1 MATLQPFTDDDA
13 RDLPPGFLLV
23 LSARSGAGK
32 STIVQ
37 HILSLPSMRGRFSSA
52 VVVSPTSMLAG
63 KTPTQFACVP
73 AGLHY
78 RGDQLTEVIDKVVAA
93 QKKARQAGRMGE
105 VLLIADDIFGSGRG
119 QGQNNTRFLDF
130 ISTRR
135 HWGGGV
141 AVICIQQH
149 LKCLAPSVRAQVSA
163 FMASRPL
170 TYNDRRCI
178 MEWFL
183 CRRTIEGSKKKTME
197 EASRI
202 LDEVYAV
209 SPYAFLFVNAAS
221 KDPEVRDTVRVA
233 LVPNGGKVK
242 DFRMR
247 FATPKLSGQT
257 TKQDPTIDDVR
268 QSVSNGASGK
278 SEDGTAE
285 DDAAE
290 DAGFEL
296 DLGPLTGQ
304 R

>member
-1 MATLQPFTDDDA
+1 MAHPLQPFTDHDA

-78 RGDQLTEVIDKVVAA
+78 RGEQLTEVIDKVVDA

-105 VLLIADDIFGSGRG
+105 VLLIADDIFGSVRG

-170 TYNDRRCI
+170 TYNDRRSI

-183 CRRTIEGSKKKTME
+183 CRRTIDGSKKKTME

-202 LDEVYAV
+202 LDDVYSV

-221 KDPEVRDTVRVA
+221 KETEVRDTVRVA

-242 DFRMR
+242 DFRMK
-247 FATPKLSGQT
+247 FATPKLSGQSS
-257 TKQDPTIDDVR
+257 KEDPTISDVR
-268 QSVSNGASGK
+268 QSVKSEDDYGSASA
-278 SEDGTAE
+278 EDGTAQ
-285 DDAAE
+285 DT
-290 DAGFEL
+290 GFEL
-296 DLGPLTGQ
+296 DLGPLAGE

>member
-1 MATLQPFTDDDA
+1 MSLRPFTDDDA

-37 HILSLPSMRGRFSSA
+37 HILSLPSMRVRFASA

-78 RGDQLTEVIDKVVAA
+78 RGDQLTEVIEKVIAA

-105 VLLIADDIFGSGRG
+105 VLIIADDIFGSVRG

-183 CRRTIEGSKKKTME
+183 CRKTIDGSKQKTMA

-202 LDEVYAV
+202 LDECYAV

-221 KDPEVRDTVRVA
+221 KEPEVRDTVRVA

-242 DFRMR
+242 DFRLR
-247 FATPKLSGQT
+247 FATPKLSGQSN
-257 TKQDPTIDDVR
+257 KQDPAIND
-268 QSVSNGASGK
+268 VSNSVEPASDGEAQDDTP
-278 SEDGTAE
+278 EDT
-285 DDAAE
+285 
-290 DAGFEL
+290 GFEL

>member
-1 MATLQPFTDDDA
+1 MPLRAFTDDDA
-13 RDLPPGFLLV
+13 RELPPGFLLV

-37 HILSLPSMRGRFSSA
+37 HILSLPSMRGRFASA

-63 KTPTQFACVP
+63 KTPTQFACIP

-78 RGDQLTEVIDKVVAA
+78 RGDQLTEVIDKVIAA
-93 QKKARQAGRMGE
+93 QKKARQAGRLGE
-105 VLLIADDIFGSGRG
+105 VLIVCDDIFGSVHGG
-119 QGQNNTRFLDF
+119 QGQHNTRFLEF

-135 HWGGGV
+135 HYGAGV

-183 CRRTIEGSKKKTME
+183 CRRTIDGSKKKTME

-202 LDEVYAV
+202 LDEVYSV

-221 KDPEVRDTVRVA
+221 KEQEVRDTVRVA

-242 DFRMR
+242 DFRLR
-247 FATPKLSGQT
+247 FATPKLSGQSN
-257 TKQDPTIDDVR
+257 KPDPAIND
-268 QSVSNGASGK
+268 VSNSVEPAS
-278 SEDGTAE
+278 DGEAQ
-285 DDAAE
+285 DDAPE
-290 DAGFEL
+290 DTGFEL

>member
-1 MATLQPFTDDDA
+1 MPLRPFTDDDA
-13 RDLPPGFLLV
+13 RELPPGFLLV

-37 HILSLPSMRGRFSSA
+37 HILSLPSMRGRFASA

-105 VLLIADDIFGSGRG
+105 VLIVADDIFGSVRGG
-119 QGQNNTRFLDF
+119 QGQTNTRFLEF

-135 HWGGGV
+135 HWGGGC
-141 AVICIQQH
+141 AIICIQQH

-183 CRRTIEGSKKKTME
+183 CRKTIDGSKKKTME

-202 LDEVYAV
+202 LDECYAV
-209 SPYAFLFVNAAS
+209 NPYAFLFVNAAS
-221 KDPEVRDTVRVA
+221 KEQEVRDTVRVA
-233 LVPNGGKVK
+233 LVPNGGKVR
-242 DFRMR
+242 DFRLR
-247 FATPKLSGQT
+247 FAVPKITGQSS
-257 TKQDPTIDDVR
+257 KEDPTINDVR
-268 QSVSNGASGK
+268 RSVQTEDAGQDGA
-278 SEDGTAE
+278 AQ
-285 DDAAE
+285 DDAAA

>member
-1 MATLQPFTDDDA
+1 MAHPLQPFTDHDA

-78 RGDQLTEVIDKVVAA
+78 RGEQLTEVIDKVVDA

-105 VLLIADDIFGSGRG
+105 VLLIADDIFGSVRG

-170 TYNDRRCI
+170 TYNDRRSI

-183 CRRTIEGSKKKTME
+183 CRRTIDGSKKKTME

-202 LDEVYAV
+202 LDDVYSV

-221 KDPEVRDTVRVA
+221 KETDVRDTVRVA

-242 DFRMR
+242 DFRMK
-247 FATPKLSGQT
+247 FATPKLSGQSS
-257 TKQDPTIDDVR
+257 KEDPTISDVR
-268 QSVSNGASGK
+268 QSVKSEDDYGSASA
-278 SEDGTAE
+278 EDGTAQ
-285 DDAAE
+285 DT
-290 DAGFEL
+290 GFEL
-296 DLGPLTGQ
+296 DLGPLAGE